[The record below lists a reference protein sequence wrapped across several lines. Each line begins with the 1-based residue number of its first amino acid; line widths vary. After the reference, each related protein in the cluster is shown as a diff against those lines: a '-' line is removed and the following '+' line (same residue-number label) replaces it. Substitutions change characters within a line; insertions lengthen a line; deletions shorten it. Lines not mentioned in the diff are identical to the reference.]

1 MHPGEQTQ
9 LSLCAESHTSVQHSG
24 EGHTSPAVVLATFPL
39 FRGLDPFLLC
49 QDTYF
54 LKKNAYF
61 VFKLEGAAF
70 FLSKPEHQLMHTLPH
85 KQFLVCC
92 LIAQSSPTLRC
103 HGL

>member
-9 LSLCAESHTSVQHSG
+9 LSLCAESHASVQHSG

-61 VFKLEGAAF
+61 VFKLEGTVN
-70 FLSKPEHQLMHTLPH
+70 LNQTHCSVSLGM
-85 KQFLVCC
+85 C
-92 LIAQSSPTLRC
+92 SPGREDTAEESRKGPL
-103 HGL
+103 L

>member
-1 MHPGEQTQ
+1 M
-9 LSLCAESHTSVQHSG
+9 QHSG
-24 EGHTSPAVVLATFPL
+24 EGHTSPAVVLATFHL
-39 FRGLDPFLLC
+39 FRGLAPFLLC

-70 FLSKPEHQLMHTLPH
+70 FLSKAEHQLMHTLPH

-92 LIAQSSPTLRC
+92 LIAQSCPSL
-103 HGL
+103 